1 MYIFKISTVWDSCIS
16 ACHCV
21 QKKSISFHG
30 FLTLFL
36 YNSRQS
42 LYRINKKVGVCIFIW
57 WKVLLWSGS
66 LIYVTVVF
74 STEILPIITV
84 VIDRQFRAK
93 DILVLFQVWSELLC
107 EKKKIRSN
115 YVLLLFHFLN
125 VGLRSITLSFVIVS
139 YNINSAESWYLNVY
153 LDHLDSYW
161 KLSNEQYKNVN
172 ALGLRKKY

>member
-1 MYIFKISTVWDSCIS
+1 M
-16 ACHCV
+16 
-21 QKKSISFHG
+21 
-30 FLTLFL
+30 
-36 YNSRQS
+36 R
-42 LYRINKKVGVCIFIW
+42 
-57 WKVLLWSGS
+57 
-66 LIYVTVVF
+66 
-74 STEILPIITV
+74 
-84 VIDRQFRAK
+84 
-93 DILVLFQVWSELLC
+93 
-107 EKKKIRSN
+107 KKKIRSN